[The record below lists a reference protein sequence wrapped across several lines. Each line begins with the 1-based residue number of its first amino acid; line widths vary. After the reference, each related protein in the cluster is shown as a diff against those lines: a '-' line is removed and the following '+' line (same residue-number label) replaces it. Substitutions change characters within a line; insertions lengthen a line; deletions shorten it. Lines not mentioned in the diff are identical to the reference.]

1 MLSEEGGMA
10 HRYGHAITVTLRRGR
25 PVAFV
30 WRGLEYD
37 VRVIGRW
44 KLQDR
49 WWDPIGHADRT
60 YWRVITPALGV
71 YELLCENGVRW
82 VLDVVQD

>member
-1 MLSEEGGMA
+1 MA
-10 HRYGHAITVTLRRGR
+10 HRYGHEITVTLRRGR

-37 VRVIGRW
+37 VQVIGRW
-44 KLQDR
+44 KLRDR
-49 WWDPIGHADRT
+49 WWDKERHAERW
-60 YWRVITPALGV
+60 YWRVMMADFQV
-71 YELLCENGVRW
+71 FELYHENGVRW